1 MDKAAVFRKGVLGAA
16 LAGTVYASLMT
27 DDGEAPPAKAA
38 APQPTRQAL
47 VSVTPAPPSDD
58 ERDGDAENG
67 DPFAPRNWMPPA
79 PPPEPVKVV
88 TSAPPVAEVI
98 VPQGPPPLPYQFM
111 GRMHGSDDQVVYLGR
126 GDQAL
131 VARTGDVL
139 ESAYKVINISA
150 TQIEFEHIPTGQRQT
165 LSLQSN

>member
-1 MDKAAVFRKGVLGAA
+1 VDKAAVFRKGLLGAA

-27 DDGEAPPAKAA
+27 DDGGPPPAKAA
-38 APQPTRQAL
+38 APQATLQAL
-47 VSVTPAPPSDD
+47 VSVTRTPPSDD
-58 ERDGDAENG
+58 EQGDAENG
-67 DPFAPRNWMPPA
+67 DPFAPRNWTPPA
-79 PPPEPVKVV
+79 PPPEPVKVL

-111 GRMHGSDDQVVYLGR
+111 GRMNGSDDQVVYLGR

-131 VARTGDVL
+131 VARAGEVL
-139 ESAYKVINISA
+139 ESTYKVINIGA
-150 TQIEFEHIPTGQRQT
+150 AQIEFEHIPTGQRQT